1 MQDIIDPR
9 TITDTARVNV
19 HETEA
24 IMYWT
29 TKWQISEEQLMTAI
43 NATGS
48 KLAGVIE
55 IYLREKK
62 IV

>member
-9 TITDTARVNV
+9 SIRDTARVNV
-19 HETEA
+19 HEMEA

-29 TKWQISEEQLMTAI
+29 TKWQISEEQLMSAI

-62 IV
+62 MI